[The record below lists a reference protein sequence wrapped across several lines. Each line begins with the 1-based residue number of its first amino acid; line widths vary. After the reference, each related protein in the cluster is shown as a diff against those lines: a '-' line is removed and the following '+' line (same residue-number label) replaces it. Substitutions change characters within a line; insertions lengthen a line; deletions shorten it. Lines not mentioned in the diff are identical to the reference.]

1 MSEKPLAEINQEE
14 YKALLKAIQDGE
26 PFDSNRALLCLLLKS
41 ELDEAKI
48 TKLEERIEALEY
60 SVEKLECNEDVR
72 RRINLLAEKA
82 ENLEA
87 EILEACWNNKT
98 DIVIKLIENA
108 NKEIDVKEI
117 DENGSLNVAVR
128 NQNATIV
135 EELLKVGCKPNIINS
150 KFEKMMKCP
159 LYSAIEKCN
168 LNILKLLL
176 EHDGDANLKHMYGET
191 PLHYAVRNGDIQI
204 VKELLDNGANSDAQ
218 DSYQTT
224 PLIIALESKRIDIAE
239 TLLAYGA
246 NINYPC
252 NSIGQT
258 VLHDMICNGT
268 IEIIKHGMLVN
279 IKMEIIQFLL
289 ENGANVDLAS
299 YNKETPLLA
308 SLIIDR
314 LDIAECLLK
323 KGANV
328 NTPCLE
334 SGQTVLHYVI
344 THCRQEQNLT

>member
-1 MSEKPLAEINQEE
+1 MGQCDL
-14 YKALLKAIQDGE
+14 
-26 PFDSNRALLCLLLKS
+26 
-41 ELDEAKI
+41 
-48 TKLEERIEALEY
+48 
-60 SVEKLECNEDVR
+60 
-72 RRINLLAEKA
+72 
-82 ENLEA
+82 
-87 EILEACWNNKT
+87 
-98 DIVIKLIENA
+98 
-108 NKEIDVKEI
+108 
-117 DENGSLNVAVR
+117 
-128 NQNATIV
+128 
-135 EELLKVGCKPNIINS
+135 
-150 KFEKMMKCP
+150 
-159 LYSAIEKCN
+159 AIEKKN
-168 LNILKLLL
+168 LNILELLFK
-176 EHDGDANLKHMYGET
+176 HNANANLKHMYGGT

-308 SLIIDR
+308 SLMIDR

-323 KGANV
+323 KGANA
-328 NTPCLE
+328 NSPCFD
-334 SGQTVLHYVI
+334 SGQTALHYMI
-344 THCRQEQNLT
+344 THCRLEQNLTKKLKMPFRLGACLKTGLLFLFDLLPSEKPNIVLEIRHRKNFIIHNFFTMSVVSSGFNNQSLVQGMTRSCTRCDRIGYKV

>member
-1 MSEKPLAEINQEE
+1 MSKKSLAEINQEE

-159 LYSAIEKCN
+159 LYLAIEKCN

-176 EHDGDANLKHMYGET
+176 EHDGDANLKHNGET

-204 VKELLDNGANSDAQ
+204 VKELLDNGADVDVENG
-218 DSYQTT
+218 YQTT
-224 PLIIALESKRIDIAE
+224 PLIIAFESKRIDIAE

-246 NINYPC
+246 NINHPC
-252 NSIGQT
+252 RGQT
-258 VLHDMICNGT
+258 VLHDMVFDGD
-268 IEIIKHGMLVN
+268 IEM
-279 IKMEIIQFLL
+279 IQFLL
-289 ENGANVDLAS
+289 ENGANADLA
-299 YNKETPLLA
+299 NHDKETPLLA
-308 SLIIDR
+308 CLEIDR
-314 LDIAECLLK
+314 LDTAECLLK
-323 KGANV
+323 KGANA
-328 NTPCLE
+328 NSPCFN
-334 SGQTVLHYVI
+334 SGQTVLHYMI
-344 THCRQEQNLT
+344 THCRLEQNLT